1 MARSNVALRVKFLG
15 IDGSIVAPIL
25 LIMLA
30 PSWWLLYTLITF
42 AVVLFILER
51 KGISIKCLGR
61 KMRTLFSGGRK
72 LVRPPWRR
80 IV

>member
-1 MARSNVALRVKFLG
+1 MARSNVALKVKFLG

-30 PSWWLLYTLITF
+30 PSWWLFYSLISL
-42 AVVLFILER
+42 AVILFILER

-61 KMRTLFSGGRK
+61 KIRTLFAGGRK

-80 IV
+80 GI